1 MKVCFKRGIA
11 LAIIASL
18 SACATLPES
27 HDSQLQTPQKPF
39 TENPGDVSFDNP
51 TADIMYR
58 VFVAELAT
66 QRGSPDV
73 AAKFYV
79 DAAKLSNNASIAS
92 RAVRIASFADDKED
106 ALEAAKIWV
115 NASPEDTEA
124 KRVLAV
130 LYLRNG
136 LFDDAKTLLSDL
148 LDTDKD
154 GISRNILLT
163 GALLQREASLEGALK
178 VSDYLL
184 SKHPQYAESHY
195 VHASLAIQANKTDI
209 ALASIQKSLEIKAD
223 WADAA
228 ILYPRILQ
236 ELGRNDD
243 AIAYFTSFLE
253 NNPKADNVRL
263 AYART
268 LVDTRDLEN
277 ARSQFELLAVKMPN
291 NQDVLFALAMLSMQ
305 FKDYDEAEGYLTQL
319 ERLGKSSPQVLYYLG
334 QIAEQKE
341 QYEASINAYSKIRS
355 GEFFMESQLR
365 IALILSK
372 TKSLDDALAHLNT
385 IPTNT
390 DAEKRE
396 IKLFHGN
403 LLREAKQYQQAF
415 DHYTEMLINSQKDPD
430 VLYFRALI
438 AERLDKIDIVIEDLS
453 SVIEQDPENAA
464 AINALGYTLADKTDK
479 LEEALKLIQRALDLE
494 PDDPAIIDSLGW
506 VHFRL
511 GNQETALKYLKEA
524 MDKIDDA
531 EVAAH
536 YGEALWT
543 SGDKEQAI
551 EVWKKAF
558 EKNNDNDVLI
568 ETMKRF
574 GIE

>member
-11 LAIIASL
+11 LAIMVSL

-27 HDSQLQTPQKPF
+27 HDSQLQTVQKPF
-39 TENPGDVSFDNP
+39 TEKPGDVSFEHP

-58 VFVAELAT
+58 IFVAELAT
-66 QRGSPDV
+66 QRGSPSV
-73 AAKFYV
+73 ASKFYV
-79 DAAKLSNNASIAS
+79 DAAKKSNNASIAS
-92 RAVRIASFADDKED
+92 RAVRIASFADNKED
-106 ALEAAKIWV
+106 ALEAAKIWAE
-115 NASPEDTEA
+115 ASPEDTEA

-136 LFDDAKTLLSDL
+136 LFDNAKTLLSDL
-148 LDTDKD
+148 LDADED

-178 VSDYLL
+178 VTEYLL
-184 SKHPQYAESHY
+184 LKHPQHAESHY
-195 VHASLAIQANKTDI
+195 IHASLAMQANKKEI
-209 ALASIQKSLEIKAD
+209 ALESIQKALEIKSD

-228 ILYPRILQ
+228 ILYPRVLQ
-236 ELGRNDD
+236 EFERNDE
-243 AIAYFTSFLE
+243 AIAYFKTFLE

-268 LVDTRDLEN
+268 LVDTRNLEN

-305 FKDYDEAEGYLTQL
+305 FKDYDEAEGYLIQL

-334 QIAEQKE
+334 QIGEQKE
-341 QYEASINAYSKIRS
+341 QYNAALNAYSKIRS

-365 IALILSK
+365 IALILAK
-372 TKSLDDALAHLNT
+372 TKTLEDALAHLNS
-385 IPTNT
+385 IPTKT

-403 LLREAKQYQQAF
+403 LLRESKHYQRAF
-415 DHYTEMLINSQKDPD
+415 DHYTEMLANNQKDSD
-430 VLYFRALI
+430 VLYFRSLV
-438 AERLDKIDIVIEDLS
+438 AERLNKIDIVIQDLS
-453 SVIEQDPENAA
+453 TVIEQDPENAA

-479 LEEALKLIQRALDLE
+479 LEEALKLIQRARDLE

-524 MDKIDDA
+524 LDKIDDA

-551 EVWKKAF
+551 EVWNKAF
-558 EKNNDNDVLI
+558 EKNKENDVLN

-574 GIE
+574 SLE